1 MKRNSEKGPGK
12 NARGYSLVEMPDGSL
27 KIRSKWGYAYILPAV
42 VLLILITLYPLLM
55 VLRTAFYRRYVYIT
69 NTGQGFG
76 LDSFKWVLK
85 DPTFHMACRN
95 TLILLG
101 IALPL
106 TLIISLGIA
115 LLINSIK
122 VLQGFFQTLFFLPY
136 VTSTIAIGMA
146 FLWLFHVDYGYFNYF
161 LSFFGISP
169 QKWLTDPNLMI
180 ITLSIFSVWNGQAFK
195 ILLFLSG
202 LQSIDK
208 QVYKAA
214 KIDSSPSVKTL
225 FRITLPLLS
234 PTIWMT
240 VIVSII
246 YVARTFNEVY
256 ALFVSYNN
264 ATAGS
269 GNRAITVMYY
279 IYWMFYDQGKVNYA
293 AAAAILFLLIIIPV
307 TIIQRV
313 VSRKFVHYT

>member
-42 VLLILITLYPLLM
+42 VLLILFTLYPLLM

-161 LSFFGISP
+161 LV
-169 QKWLTDPNLMI
+169 L
-180 ITLSIFSVWNGQAFK
+180 
-195 ILLFLSG
+195 
-202 LQSIDK
+202 
-208 QVYKAA
+208 
-214 KIDSSPSVKTL
+214 
-225 FRITLPLLS
+225 
-234 PTIWMT
+234 
-240 VIVSII
+240 
-246 YVARTFNEVY
+246 
-256 ALFVSYNN
+256 
-264 ATAGS
+264 
-269 GNRAITVMYY
+269 
-279 IYWMFYDQGKVNYA
+279 
-293 AAAAILFLLIIIPV
+293 
-307 TIIQRV
+307 
-313 VSRKFVHYT
+313 